1 MWLEVSVILRVRL
14 YVTEMKSHPWM
25 KKILFTREFHPGM
38 KFSLKENLPLS
49 MKTYNKIS
57 HFFSIIE
64 IRSLICKKHQT
75 IKSKMHKMGSF
86 NKKKYLPV
94 SKLSTSSI
102 LLLLL
107 KLNLV
112 NLYKTV
118 NQKYYTCAWCL
129 RPATLFKK
137 KIWHRCF
144 PVNFVKFL
152 RTPIL
157 KNTSGRQLL
166 HYAKEED

>member
-1 MWLEVSVILRVRL
+1 
-14 YVTEMKSHPWM
+14 MKSHPWM

-118 NQKYYTCAWCL
+118 NQKYYTCAWGV
-129 RPATLFKK
+129 
-137 KIWHRCF
+137 WHRCF
-144 PVNFVKFL
+144 PVNFVKYL
-152 RTPIL
+152 RTPFW
-157 KNTSGRQLL
+157 KNTSGRLL
-166 HYAKEED
+166 LYYAKEED